1 VKPTNSQ
8 RPRNPKK
15 TPKQPQLAQAD
26 KSRAQIRREERA
38 AYRAKHGKGGRGI
51 DKDAPVLDVAELAE
65 GEVAEAVEAA
75 PRPARHR
82 AKHRLGQNFLKDQTV
97 IDKIVEAADLTKTD
111 QVLEIGP
118 GLGVLTEA
126 IAPHAGKLVAVE
138 LDRALQEHLAP
149 LEAEF
154 SNLAIIWQDF
164 MKTEWA
170 SLPFEAG
177 QPIKV
182 VANIPYYI
190 TTPIL
195 MKLLQADRLEK
206 EPLADVPP
214 IAERILLMVQWEV
227 AKRLT
232 ARPGNKDFGSLTLI
246 AQYAAEVSVVTKVPA
261 GAFRPRPA
269 VDSAVVMLKP
279 RSVPPVEVTKVP
291 VMFRLIRAAFQQR
304 RKTLLNSLQTSGIP
318 KAELEAAAKR
328 LGLDLGRRA
337 ETLSL
342 QEYANLA
349 NALVED
355 GAA

>member
-1 VKPTNSQ
+1 MKPSKPQKPRSPQ
-8 RPRNPKK
+8 RPKK
-15 TPKQPQLAQAD
+15 EELSQAD

-38 AYRAKHGKGGRGI
+38 AYRAKHGKGGRGAG
-51 DKDAPVLDVAELAE
+51 KEAPVTDVAELAE
-65 GEVAEAVEAA
+65 TEAAEAVEAA
-75 PRPARHR
+75 PRPPRHR

-97 IDKIVEAADLTKTD
+97 IDKIVDGAELTKDD

-126 IAPHAGKLVAVE
+126 LAPHAGKLVAVE

-154 SNLAIIWQDF
+154 SNLSIIWQDF

-170 SLPFEAG
+170 ALPFDMAK
-177 QPIKV
+177 PIKV

-195 MKLLQADRLEK
+195 MKLIQADRLEK
-206 EPLADVPP
+206 EPLAAVPP

-232 ARPGNKDFGSLTLI
+232 ATPGSKDFGSLTLI

-261 GAFRPRPA
+261 GAFRPRPQ

-279 RSVPPVEVTKVP
+279 RREAPVAVTKAP

-304 RKTLLNSLQTSGIP
+304 RKTLLNSLQPTGIP
-318 KAELEAAAKR
+318 KAALEAAAQR